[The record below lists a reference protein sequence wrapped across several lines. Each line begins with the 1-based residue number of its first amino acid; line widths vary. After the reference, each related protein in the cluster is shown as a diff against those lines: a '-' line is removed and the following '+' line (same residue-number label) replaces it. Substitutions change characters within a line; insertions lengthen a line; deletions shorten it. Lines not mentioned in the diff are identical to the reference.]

1 MEVTQ
6 INLLDNFKQG
16 DISIKLFKRNGEECD
31 FSNYKEMEM
40 ILNEDGKGQCTW
52 KHAGGSVNNYIARA
66 VVYIRPYPYYEEASA
81 LDVTTD
87 GSDLIIIYD
96 EIIIANMTG
105 DKNEN

>member
-31 FSNYKEMEM
+31 FSNYKEMDM

-52 KHAGGSVNNYIARA
+52 KHAG
-66 VVYIRPYPYYEEASA
+66 
-81 LDVTTD
+81 
-87 GSDLIIIYD
+87 
-96 EIIIANMTG
+96 
-105 DKNEN
+105 